1 MLDQRVS
8 PIRAFNMPFPF
19 AAMKVIVYNRK
30 STKDKEDQQVLS
42 IQGQKEEN
50 AKRVLQGNYDLIAE
64 YEEEQ
69 TAKMPGRPLFSEM
82 MTRIEAGEAEAIV
95 CWRLNRLARNP
106 IDGGRIQWLLQQSV
120 IKAIITSEK
129 TYLPTDNVIQMSV
142 EFGMATQYS
151 IDLSKDVKRGMHQK
165 VRDGW
170 KPGRPALGYMR
181 DDIGVKGRKTVKED
195 PERFVLVKMMWEEL
209 LSKAFTVPQ
218 IWERAVDRGLTQ
230 PGSRFHPDPKP
241 LHLSTLYKV
250 FTNTFY
256 YGDFEWDG
264 QVREGKHKPML
275 TMTEYDEAQMILGR
289 DGKPRSKTYTN
300 PYAGLIH
307 CGECGAMVV
316 MDPKSKFIKSENTER
331 LYRYFRCSKRR
342 LGHPC
347 CQKGSLDRDEL
358 EEQLWRIIAD
368 AELPQSII
376 EWSLTKLQCSQE
388 DKKQRYQRALEL
400 LQERERRAEKKMDDL
415 VDLRLENP
423 AAFTPESFERKRK
436 EIEAEQRDIKK
447 KRKDREAAAKTWRDG
462 VLDGVAFLEGVRE
475 RFEKEEDQR
484 LSILQELGQ
493 RLELKD
499 KKLTFTLADPYLS
512 LKWAR
517 DAVEEAVGRLEPLN
531 CGLDKVQKDIFDIA
545 ISVWSGIRESNSRLK
560 LGKLAYYHCT
570 NPAGGSE

>member
-1 MLDQRVS
+1 
-8 PIRAFNMPFPF
+8 
-19 AAMKVIVYNRK
+19 MKVIVYNRK

-50 AKRVLQGNYDLIAE
+50 AKRVLQGNHDLIAE
-64 YEEEQ
+64 CEEEQ
-69 TAKMPGRPLFSEM
+69 TAKKPGRSLFNEM

-106 IDGGRIQWLLQQSV
+106 IDGGRIQWLLQQGV

-129 TYLPTDNVIQMSV
+129 IYLPTDNVIQMSV

-151 IDLSKDVKRGMHQK
+151 IDLSKEVKRGMHQK

-181 DDIGVKGRKTVKED
+181 DDAGVKGRKTVKED
-195 PERFVLVKMMWEEL
+195 PERFALVKMMWDEL

-218 IWERAVDRGLTQ
+218 IWQRAVDRGLTQ

-241 LHLSTLYKV
+241 LHLSTLYKI

-256 YGDFEWDG
+256 YGEFEWDG
-264 QVREGKHKPML
+264 QIHEGKHKSMI
-275 TMTEYDEAQMILGR
+275 TMSQYDDAQIILGR
-289 DGKPRSKTYTN
+289 DGKPRLHKNEN
-300 PYAGLIH
+300 PYAGLVH
-307 CGECGAMVV
+307 CGECGAMIV
-316 MDPKSKFIKSENTER
+316 MDRKTKFNQEDNAER
-331 LYRYFRCSKRR
+331 QYHYFRCSKRR
-342 LGHPC
+342 LGRRC
-347 CQKGSLDRDEL
+347 CQKGSLDRKKL
-358 EEQLWRIIAD
+358 EEQLWKIIAD
-368 AELPQSII
+368 VELPQSII
-376 EWSLTKLQCSQE
+376 EWSLTKLQCSHE
-388 DKKQRYQRALEL
+388 DTKLRYQRALEI
-400 LQERERRAEKKMDDL
+400 LQEREGKAEKKMDDL
-415 VDLRLENP
+415 IDLRLENP

-436 EIEAEQRDIKK
+436 GIEAELRDIKK

-499 KKLTFTLADPYLS
+499 KVLTFQLADPYFS
-512 LKWAR
+512 LKEAR
-517 DAVEEAVGRLEPLN
+517 DAMEAAVGRLEPLN
-531 CGLDKVQKDIFDIA
+531 CGLDKVQKDIFEIA
-545 ISVWSGIRESNSRLK
+545 ISVWSGIRESNPRLK

-570 NPAGGSE
+570 NPA

>member
-1 MLDQRVS
+1 
-8 PIRAFNMPFPF
+8 
-19 AAMKVIVYNRK
+19 MKVIDYRRK

-42 IQGQKEEN
+42 IRGQREEN
-50 AKRVLQGNYDLIAE
+50 AKRILQGNHTVVAE
-64 YEEEQ
+64 YDEEQ
-69 TAKMPGRPLFSEM
+69 TAKKPGRPLFNEM
-82 MTRIEAGEAEAIV
+82 MARIEAGEAEAIV

-106 IDGGRIQWLLQQSV
+106 IDGGRIQWALQQGV

-181 DDIGVKGRKTVKED
+181 DDAGVKGKKTVKED
-195 PERFVLVKMMWEEL
+195 PERYPLVKLMWEEL

-218 IWERAVDRGLTQ
+218 IWERVVDRGLTQ
-230 PGSRFHPDPKP
+230 PGSRMHPDPKP
-241 LHLSTLYKV
+241 LHLSTVYKV

-256 YGDFEWDG
+256 YGEFEWDG
-264 QVREGKHKPML
+264 QICEGKHKPMI
-275 TMTEYDEAQMILGR
+275 TMTEYDEAQIILGR
-289 DGKPRSKTYTN
+289 DGKPRSKTHTN

-316 MDPKSKFIKSENTER
+316 MDLKSKFNKAENTER

-342 LGHPC
+342 LGHHC

-358 EEQLWRIIAD
+358 EKQLWRIIRD

-376 EWSLTKLQCSQE
+376 EWSLRKLQCSQE
-388 DKKQRYQRALEL
+388 DTKARYQKALEI
-400 LQERERRAEKKMDDL
+400 LQERELRAEKKMDDL

-436 EIEAEQRDIKK
+436 AIEAEQRDIKK
-447 KRKDREAAAKTWRDG
+447 KRKDREAAAKTWRDD
-462 VLDGVAFLEGVRE
+462 VIDGITFLERVHE
-475 RFEKEEDQR
+475 RFRKEEDQR
-484 LSILQELGQ
+484 LSILHELGQ
-493 RLELKD
+493 KLELKD
-499 KKLTFTLADPYLS
+499 KVLTFELAEPYS
-512 LKWAR
+512 CFKAAR
-517 DAVEEAVGRLEPLN
+517 DAVEAAVGRLEPLD

-545 ISVWSGIRESNSRLK
+545 ISVWSRQPESES
-560 LGKLAYYHCT
+560 
-570 NPAGGSE
+570 PAIAECAD

>member
-1 MLDQRVS
+1 
-8 PIRAFNMPFPF
+8 
-19 AAMKVIVYNRK
+19 MKVIVYNRK

-50 AKRVLQGNYDLIAE
+50 AKRVLQGNHDLIAE
-64 YEEEQ
+64 YAEEQ
-69 TAKMPGRPLFSEM
+69 TAKKPGRSLFNEM
-82 MTRIEAGEAEAIV
+82 MSRIEAGEVEAIV

-106 IDGGRIQWLLQQSV
+106 IDGGRIQWLLQQGV

-129 TYLPTDNVIQMSV
+129 TYLPSDNVIQMSV

-181 DDIGVKGRKTVKED
+181 DDAGVKGRKMVKED
-195 PERFVLVKMMWEEL
+195 PERFALVKMMWEEL

-218 IWERAVDRGLTQ
+218 IWQRAVDRGLTQ

-241 LHLSTLYKV
+241 LHLSTVYKV

-256 YGDFEWDG
+256 YGEFEWDG
-264 QVREGKHKPML
+264 QICEGKHKPMI
-275 TMTEYDEAQMILGR
+275 TMTEYDEAQFILGR
-289 DGKPRSKTYTN
+289 DGKPRSKTYIN

-307 CGECGAMVV
+307 CGECDAMVV
-316 MDPKSKFIKSENTER
+316 MDLKSKFNKADGTER

-342 LGHPC
+342 LAYPC
-347 CQKGSLDRDEL
+347 CQKGSLTREEL
-358 EEQLWRIIAD
+358 ERQLWRIIGA

-376 EWSLTKLQCSQE
+376 EWSLKKLKCSQE
-388 DKKQRYQRALEL
+388 DTKARYQRALDI
-400 LQERERRAEKKMDDL
+400 LQERQRKAEKKMDDL

-423 AAFTPESFERKRK
+423 AAFTPESFERRRK
-436 EIEAEQRDIKK
+436 EIEAELRDIKK
-447 KRKDREAAAKTWRDG
+447 KLKDREAAAKSWRDG
-462 VLDGVAFLEGVRE
+462 ILDGVAFLEGVRE
-475 RFEKEEDQR
+475 RFRKEEGER

-499 KKLTFTLADPYLS
+499 GILTFELADPYFS

-545 ISVWSGIRESNSRLK
+545 ISVWSG
-560 LGKLAYYHCT
+560 
-570 NPAGGSE
+570 